1 MAWLWDA
8 LMESSACSWFLNHF
22 KQENHDLYKYKLKQ
36 TLPSIGGQIYVVEH
50 TVNIGDLC
58 VYVYGQIYEVEHT
71 VNKGDLCVYV
81 YGQI

>member
-1 MAWLWDA
+1 M
-8 LMESSACSWFLNHF
+8 
-22 KQENHDLYKYKLKQ
+22 
-36 TLPSIGGQIYVVEH
+36 VEH